1 MFAREVIKACRA
13 AVGEDFAIVIRIS
26 QWKQQDYTAR
36 NANTPK
42 EMTEWLGGLVD
53 AGADVLHCSQRRFWE
68 PEFEGSDLNFAGWA
82 KKLIGVPTISVG
94 SVGLSGEF
102 VAAFM
107 GEGSQP
113 SSIDGVLKRLEDKE
127 FDMIAVGRALLN
139 DPEWVD
145 KIKDGRLDELKSFER
160 RDLMTLY

>member
-1 MFAREVIKACRA
+1 
-13 AVGEDFAIVIRIS
+13 
-26 QWKQQDYTAR
+26 
-36 NANTPK
+36 
-42 EMTEWLGGLVD
+42 
-53 AGADVLHCSQRRFWE
+53 
-68 PEFEGSDLNFAGWA
+68 
-82 KKLIGVPTISVG
+82 IGVPTISVG

-113 SSIDGVLKRLEDKE
+113 ASIDGVLKRLEDKE
-127 FDMIAVGRALLN
+127 FDVIAVGRALLN